1 MSHARRESS
10 RWVCHSQD
18 NDAQCIWTQESEPER
33 KIEPYAGT
41 DSNLLFLMPVTLR
54 ASLLF
59 RFRLVQP
66 PLHSFLSSICAQ
78 VDSLAPDRFRCTR
91 KYALFAALVFLIL
104 LAILITPSPCSIA
117 PRGKNLSLLG
127 WQTGHLRAPSAHG
140 SIAPLLAQPSETPL
154 PLLCLLPA
162 FPTSSYRGDFWGF
175 FSQSRSQI
183 TPISVAL

>member
-1 MSHARRESS
+1 MSHARRETS

-33 KIEPYAGT
+33 KAEPYAGT
-41 DSNLLFLMPVTLR
+41 DSNLLFLMPATLR

-78 VDSLAPDRFRCTR
+78 IDSPAPNRFRCAR
-91 KYALFAALVFLIL
+91 KYALFAALDFLIL
-104 LAILITPSPCSIA
+104 LAILVTPSPFSIA
-117 PRGKNLSLLG
+117 PRGKHLSLLG

-140 SIAPLLAQPSETPL
+140 SIAPLLAQPSEPSPPPAL
-154 PLLCLLPA
+154 SAACYPYIQLLGRLL
-162 FPTSSYRGDFWGF
+162 GF
-175 FSQSRSQI
+175 
-183 TPISVAL
+183 LL